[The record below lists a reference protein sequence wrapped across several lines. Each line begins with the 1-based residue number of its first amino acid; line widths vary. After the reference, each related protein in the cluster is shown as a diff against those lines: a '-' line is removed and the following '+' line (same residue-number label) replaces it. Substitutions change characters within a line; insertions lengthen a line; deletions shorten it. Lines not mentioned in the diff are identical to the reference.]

1 MNISQAAIQSFKH
14 SIILSFKMN
23 QNYSTYTADDQA
35 VWKLLFERQMA
46 RLPRRAS
53 QAYMDGILATGFPN
67 SRIPDFERDLNPRL
81 LPITGWRVIAVPGLI
96 DNREFFELM
105 ADRQFPATTWL
116 RSRDQLDYLP
126 EPDMFHDTFGHVPV
140 LTNQSFCDFLA
151 ALSRIALRFVDHQE
165 AIDMIAR
172 LYWYTVEFGLIQ
184 EDAALGPEGLRI
196 YGGGILSSP
205 GETIYA
211 LESDLPKRLPYD
223 VPTLLQTPYIIDHF
237 QEQYFVIESYEQLFH
252 SVPEIEA
259 TLKELLLLTNV

>member
-1 MNISQAAIQSFKH
+1 MDQDYQK
-14 SIILSFKMN
+14 
-23 QNYSTYTADDQA
+23 YTPDEQA

-46 RLPRRAS
+46 QLPGRAS
-53 QAYMDGILATGFPN
+53 QAYMDGIVATGFPN

-81 LPITGWRVIAVPGLI
+81 LPITGWRVVAVPGLI
-96 DNREFFELM
+96 GNREFFELM
-105 ADRQFPATTWL
+105 ADRQFPATTWV
-116 RSRDQLDYLP
+116 RGRDQLDYLP

-151 ALSRIALRFVDHQE
+151 ALSRIALRHVDSEE
-165 AIDMIAR
+165 AIAMISR

-184 EDAALGPEGLRI
+184 ETAGLRI

-205 GETIYA
+205 GETIYS
-211 LESDLPKRLPYD
+211 LENPVPKRLPYD

-237 QEQYFVIESYEQLFH
+237 QAQYFVIESYGQLFH

-259 TLKELLLLTNV
+259 TLEGLLVS

>member
-1 MNISQAAIQSFKH
+1 MD
-14 SIILSFKMN
+14 
-23 QNYSTYTADDQA
+23 QNYQKYSPDEQA

-46 RLPRRAS
+46 RLPGRAS

-81 LPITGWRVIAVPGLI
+81 LPITGWRVVAVPGLI
-96 DNREFFELM
+96 GNREFFELM
-105 ADRQFPATTWL
+105 ADRQFPATTWV
-116 RSRDQLDYLP
+116 RGRDQLDYLP

-151 ALSRIALRFVDHQE
+151 ALSRIALRHVESEE
-165 AIDMIAR
+165 AIAMISR

-184 EDAALGPEGLRI
+184 EAAGLRI

-205 GETIYA
+205 GETIYS
-211 LESDLPKRLPYD
+211 LESPVPKRLPYH

-259 TLKELLLLTNV
+259 TLEGLLVS